1 MYLNSLITILYN
13 LKLNFLFL
21 LYKNFYKYYQFHE
34 LIYIINIIFNKNNKN
49 LIYNIEMNIL

>member
-21 LYKNFYKYYQFHE
+21 LYKNFYKYQFHE